1 MSGLGFAHCPWVVP
15 RKDFIMRLHQGVV
28 LGFKLA
34 LGLSAGLALT
44 AAEGLAGPPPAT
56 ATGCPGGGA
65 AGTIT
70 ITDKMVEPAQASV
83 AAALKAA
90 QRCSLS
96 KAAEDEGWRVNLVA
110 HLSRPPG
117 AEEVNIVFYDQA
129 PPKPGQQREAVQAYP
144 IRTKKDAKVMLA
156 TLEIK
161 PEDGFKVGTKY
172 NVLITRLINGRE
184 DVYARTTLE
193 LK

>member
-1 MSGLGFAHCPWVVP
+1 
-15 RKDFIMRLHQGVV
+15 MRLHHSVSS
-28 LGFKLA
+28 GFAFAVGLA
-34 LGLSAGLALT
+34 LGGALIPT
-44 AAEGLAGPPPAT
+44 ASWAGPPGA
-56 ATGCPGGGA
+56 AAAVGCPGGGA

-70 ITDKMVEPAQASV
+70 ITEKMVEPANASV
-83 AAALKAA
+83 AAELKAA
-90 QRCSLS
+90 QRCSLT
-96 KAAEDEGWRVNLVA
+96 KAAEDDGWRINLVA

-144 IRTKKDAKVMLA
+144 IRTKRDAKVMLA
-156 TLEIK
+156 ALEIK
-161 PEDGFKVGTKY
+161 PEDGFKAGSKY

>member
-1 MSGLGFAHCPWVVP
+1 
-15 RKDFIMRLHQGVV
+15 MRLHHSVV
-28 LGFKLA
+28 SGFALA
-34 LGLSAGLALT
+34 LGLGFGAGLLP
-44 AAEGLAGPPPAT
+44 AESLAGPSGSA
-56 ATGCPGGGA
+56 AAGGCPGGGVP
-65 AGTIT
+65 GTIT
-70 ITDKMVEPAQASV
+70 VTEKMVEPANASI
-83 AAALKAA
+83 AAELKSA
-90 QRCSLS
+90 QRCSLT
-96 KAAEDEGWRVNLVA
+96 KAAEDDGWRINLVA

-144 IRTKKDAKVMLA
+144 IRAKKDARVMLA

-161 PEDGFKVGTKY
+161 PEDGFKAGSKY